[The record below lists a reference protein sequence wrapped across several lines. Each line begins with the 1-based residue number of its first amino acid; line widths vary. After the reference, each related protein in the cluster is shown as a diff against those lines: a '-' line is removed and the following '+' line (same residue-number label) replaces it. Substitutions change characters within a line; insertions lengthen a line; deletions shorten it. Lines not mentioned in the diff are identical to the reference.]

1 MKKFFI
7 LLILAVLSLTSADAQ
22 MRIKPMVSIT
32 NRSYDEA
39 IELTLMM
46 YSNIQLE
53 MYEGIYMDRNAY
65 FTTRYGE
72 FIVQREGSK
81 SIKISNGEFSSLL
94 NDHVY
99 YPSKRIYNITTVQ
112 TELILQTSELYKNLI
127 SRLARDKRIREIC
140 ILTDQRTGGAYV
152 RITFY

>member
-1 MKKFFI
+1 
-7 LLILAVLSLTSADAQ
+7 
-22 MRIKPMVSIT
+22 
-32 NRSYDEA
+32 
-39 IELTLMM
+39 
-46 YSNIQLE
+46 

-112 TELILQTSELYKNLI
+112 TELILQTSDLYKNLI

-152 RITFY
+152 RITFF

>member
-1 MKKFFI
+1 M
-7 LLILAVLSLTSADAQ
+7 ILAVLSLTSADAQ

-53 MYEGIYMDRNAY
+53 MYDGIYMDRNAY

-81 SIKISNGEFSSLL
+81 SIKISNGEFSALL

-99 YPSKRIYNITTVQ
+99 YPSKRIYSINTVQ
-112 TELILQTSELYKNLI
+112 TELILQTSELYKNL
-127 SRLARDKRIREIC
+127 SNRLARDKRIREIC